1 MRLFARLLIG
11 HTAPVLIVTVALTLT
26 LVALLRMTAV
36 LQTISDTELV
46 ALHRERELHR
56 ACWTIDVTMRRW
68 ERACSHGSTSAEASR
83 HVEEAANDLRD
94 VVERS
99 AEVGPEMRGVAVS
112 WLSEVDHVLSG
123 DACANLRQVSSQ
135 QRRAELDDRMTDLWA
150 RRLGELH
157 AGLARKDE
165 HAQSIGKTAVT
176 TGTMV
181 AGGAF
186 LLAMLLARR
195 MARTLN
201 GPLARVAAVTRR
213 VGRGDFS
220 AKASIEGPP
229 EIMALA
235 EEVEQ
240 MRRQLAELEIL
251 KQGFL
256 ASVSHELRTP
266 LSKIREAL
274 SLLSDGAV
282 GSLDARQTRVVE
294 IAKVACEREIRM
306 VSTLLDFSRLRTG
319 SPLRVRPGVS
329 IDAVIQTAVDDEAT
343 EAAARDVRIRVR
355 TEGAGPTC
363 RLDAALVERAIAN
376 LVRNAVSV
384 SQPGQEVVVE
394 RTVHAPPEGER
405 RVCITVTDQGPGV
418 PEDIRETVFNA
429 FVTSAVPRSPKALGI
444 GLGLALARE
453 VALAHG
459 GTLELA
465 NAADG
470 AAFHLW
476 LPLDRPHAE
485 RVPPHPPRIL
495 RMESP
500 QT

>member
-135 QRRAELDDRMTDLWA
+135 QRRAELDDRMTDLWG

-165 HAQSIGKTAVT
+165 QAQSIGKTAVT

-235 EEVEQ
+235 EEVER

-294 IAKVACEREIRM
+294 IAKVA
-306 VSTLLDFSRLRTG
+306 
-319 SPLRVRPGVS
+319 
-329 IDAVIQTAVDDEAT
+329 
-343 EAAARDVRIRVR
+343 
-355 TEGAGPTC
+355 
-363 RLDAALVERAIAN
+363 
-376 LVRNAVSV
+376 
-384 SQPGQEVVVE
+384 
-394 RTVHAPPEGER
+394 
-405 RVCITVTDQGPGV
+405 
-418 PEDIRETVFNA
+418 
-429 FVTSAVPRSPKALGI
+429 
-444 GLGLALARE
+444 
-453 VALAHG
+453 
-459 GTLELA
+459 
-465 NAADG
+465 
-470 AAFHLW
+470 W
-476 LPLDRPHAE
+476 
-485 RVPPHPPRIL
+485 
-495 RMESP
+495 
-500 QT
+500 